1 MLDRFF
7 VVLLAIGALA
17 VPAATPAAPPGPPIP
32 ESITLPTKIVKGDSA
47 VGTICLDRVAEE
59 PTEIFMSSDNEFLVT
74 VDPSVVT
81 IPVGEQCASFT
92 VQSFDRFETTES
104 VVIDGTANGASAQ
117 TVLFVIPQAGVD
129 IVRITKAEVDKNFTR
144 ITIVATSDEPGAV
157 LTAFAANNV
166 ELGVL
171 EQKGDR
177 YVGRFDLTEPT
188 NVVEVHSSLGGCAER
203 AVPFGNTSRIC

>member
-1 MLDRFF
+1 MERSQSPPQRRRLR
-7 VVLLAIGALA
+7 
-17 VPAATPAAPPGPPIP
+17 PPGHPIP
-32 ESITLPTKIVKGDSA
+32 ESITLPTKIVKGESA

-59 PTEIFMSSDNEFLVT
+59 PTDIFLSSDNEFLVT

-92 VQSFDRFETTES
+92 AQSFDRFETTES

-117 TVLFVIPQAGVD
+117 TVLFVIPHAGVD

-157 LTAFAANNV
+157 LTAFAANDV

-177 YVGRFDLTEPT
+177 YVGRFPLAEPT
-188 NVVEVHSSLGGCAER
+188 NIVEVHSSLGGCAER